1 MGAPVV
7 SDAEVGCARADA
19 RDEGFGVG
27 GGGVEEGEE
36 REEGGCE
43 EMHCGKGSA
52 LMVGVLEGLEE
63 KR

>member
-1 MGAPVV
+1 
-7 SDAEVGCARADA
+7 
-19 RDEGFGVG
+19 
-27 GGGVEEGEE
+27 VEEGEE